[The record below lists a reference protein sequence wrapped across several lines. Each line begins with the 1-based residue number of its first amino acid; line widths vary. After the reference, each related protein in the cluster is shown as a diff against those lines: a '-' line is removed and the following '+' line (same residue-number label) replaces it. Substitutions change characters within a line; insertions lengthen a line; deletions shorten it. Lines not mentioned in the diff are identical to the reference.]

1 MQILISSV
9 TELYNWDMSLLNSNI
24 NEKVEIFNSI
34 FFFNRLSDVW
44 PREAAVWQRSTL
56 LQRKDQKK
64 IFSPGNIEDLNC
76 ILLNY
81 WLLCSLLGTIKKHLR
96 KTTCFIWGEIIIL
109 ESQRDRMLLANALS
123 KKTIL
128 NKRIALTTPVFDEI
142 EFVKG
147 FKEKLYIF
155 DSFFAK

>member
-9 TELYNWDMSLLNSNI
+9 TELYNWDMSLLSSNI

-34 FFFNRLSDVW
+34 FFNRLSNVRT
-44 PREAAVWQRSTL
+44 REAVVWQGSTL
-56 LQRKDQKK
+56 L
-64 IFSPGNIEDLNC
+64 SPGNIEDLNC

-81 WLLCSLLGTIKKHLR
+81 WLLCSPGGTIKKPLR
-96 KTTCFIWGEIIIL
+96 KTTRFTWGEIIIL
-109 ESQRDRMLLANALS
+109 ESQRDRMLLANSLS
-123 KKTIL
+123 KKTFL

-147 FKEKLYIF
+147 FKEKLYFRFILCQVVWF
-155 DSFFAK
+155 NRFL

>member
-9 TELYNWDMSLLNSNI
+9 TELYNWDMSLLSSNI

-34 FFFNRLSDVW
+34 FFNRLSNVRT
-44 PREAAVWQRSTL
+44 REAVVWQRSTL
-56 LQRKDQKK
+56 L
-64 IFSPGNIEDLNC
+64 SPGNIEDLNC

-81 WLLCSLLGTIKKHLR
+81 WLLCSPGGTIKKPLR
-96 KTTCFIWGEIIIL
+96 KTTRFTWGEIIIL
-109 ESQRDRMLLANALS
+109 ESQRDRMLLANSLS
-123 KKTIL
+123 KKTFL

-147 FKEKLYIF
+147 FKEKLYFRFILCQVVWF
-155 DSFFAK
+155 NRFL

>member
-1 MQILISSV
+1 
-9 TELYNWDMSLLNSNI
+9 MSLLSSNI

-34 FFFNRLSDVW
+34 FFFNRLSNVRT
-44 PREAAVWQRSTL
+44 REAVVWQRSTL
-56 LQRKDQKK
+56 LQREDQKK

-81 WLLCSLLGTIKKHLR
+81 WLLCSPGGTIKKPLR
-96 KTTCFIWGEIIIL
+96 KTTRFTWGEIIIL

-123 KKTIL
+123 KKTFL

-147 FKEKLYIF
+147 FKEKLYFRFILCQVVWF
-155 DSFFAK
+155 NRYL

>member
-9 TELYNWDMSLLNSNI
+9 TELYNWDMSLLSSNI

-34 FFFNRLSDVW
+34 FFNRLSNVRT
-44 PREAAVWQRSTL
+44 REAVVWQRSTL
-56 LQRKDQKK
+56 L
-64 IFSPGNIEDLNC
+64 SPGNIEDLNC

-81 WLLCSLLGTIKKHLR
+81 WLLCSPGGTIKKPLR
-96 KTTCFIWGEIIIL
+96 KTTRFTWGEIIIL

-123 KKTIL
+123 KKTFL

-147 FKEKLYIF
+147 FKEKLYFRFILCQVVWF
-155 DSFFAK
+155 NRFL